1 MKTLVIATH
10 NQGKLEEYQL
20 IFKKALPGVTLTSL
34 SELGITK
41 KAKESG
47 KTLEANAIQKASF
60 YSRFT
65 KLPTLADDGG
75 LEIDYLDGEPGV
87 QSRRWPGYEASDEE
101 LIQMTL
107 DKLQGVPLAKR
118 GAQLRMVLALSFPGE
133 RKLYT
138 SEGILRGFISEKP
151 IGKRI
156 KGYPF
161 RSVFYLPQKKKMFS
175 ETSLVAHREEAV
187 YKVLPT
193 LKKKLA

>member
-20 IFKKALPGVTLTSL
+20 IFKKVLSGVTLISL

-41 KAKESG
+41 KAEESG

-65 KLPTLADDGG
+65 KLSTLADDGG

-107 DKLQGVPLAKR
+107 DKLQGVPPAKR
-118 GAQLRMVLALSFPGE
+118 GAQLRAVLALSFPGE
-133 RKLYT
+133 LSMAGLHT
-138 SEGILRGFISEKP
+138 GC
-151 IGKRI
+151 
-156 KGYPF
+156 
-161 RSVFYLPQKKKMFS
+161 
-175 ETSLVAHREEAV
+175 AHPPRE
-187 YKVLPT
+187 
-193 LKKKLA
+193 